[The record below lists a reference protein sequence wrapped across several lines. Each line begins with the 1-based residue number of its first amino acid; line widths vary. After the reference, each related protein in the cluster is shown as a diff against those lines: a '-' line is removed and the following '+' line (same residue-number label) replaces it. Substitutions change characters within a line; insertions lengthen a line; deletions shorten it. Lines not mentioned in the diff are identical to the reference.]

1 MEGKYV
7 LVSRKSIESFVL
19 EKRAR
24 YFEKQRIAEEEKLC
38 ILCEIRLVA
47 CFLATQV
54 VFFLL
59 LFGCMLDTN
68 HQRSVSDKS
77 RTSFQEWKQAS
88 FHSRNVENCAKS
100 KIFGGNILFPTK
112 DGKAIFCWKIW
123 NYESCTMHVLWIL
136 QLLRHLGALQGL
148 QGNGRRRERKI
159 LGNVQKRGFF
169 CRKGLE
175 GVPRTKVRTTYLSET
190 MGKHRL
196 SILRESLQKHIPL
209 VRLYDYTYM

>member
-1 MEGKYV
+1 MGNKYV
-7 LVSRKSIESFVL
+7 LVSRKSTTSFVL

-68 HQRSVSDKS
+68 HQRSVSEQSSTSSKNGNKS
-77 RTSFQEWKQAS
+77 LSILQI
-88 FHSRNVENCAKS
+88 ENL
-100 KIFGGNILFPTK
+100 GGNILSPTK

-136 QLLRHLGALQGL
+136 QLRRHLGALQKM
-148 QGNGRRRERKI
+148 QGYGRRRERKI
-159 LGNVQKRGFF
+159 LGNVRKRGCF

-175 GVPRTKVRTTYLSET
+175 GILGTKVRTTYLSET
-190 MGKHRL
+190 MGKHCL
-196 SILRESLQKHIPL
+196 SILWESLQKHIPL